1 MSTAATPAR
10 GAGSPQ
16 DAPPQD
22 APPQDAPPQD
32 APPQDAPPQDASP
45 QDAST
50 QDAALEEVRTS
61 FAGLFAAER
70 RLRGRDHASGEL
82 THAHIR
88 SVHALSDGEMTAGE
102 LARSAELNPASVT
115 AMLDHLE
122 GVGIVER
129 RRSTTDRRVCHV
141 ALTEKGR
148 ELLAIKTARWKE
160 RWTERLGGYDA
171 AELAI
176 AGQIARD
183 VTELL
188 DSITLEKSRRAGD

>member
-1 MSTAATPAR
+1 MTSAAAPVGGAAST
-10 GAGSPQ
+10 
-16 DAPPQD
+16 
-22 APPQDAPPQD
+22 
-32 APPQDAPPQDASP
+32 

-50 QDAALEEVRTS
+50 QDAALEDVRTS
-61 FAGLFAAER
+61 FAGVFAAER
-70 RLRGRDHASGEL
+70 RLRGRDHAPGEL

-88 SVHALSDGEMTAGE
+88 SLRALSDGEMTAGQ

-122 GVGIVER
+122 GAGIVER

-141 ALTEKGR
+141 ALTDEGR
-148 ELLAIKTARWKE
+148 KLLAIKTARWQA
-160 RWTERLGGYDA
+160 RWMEHLGGYDA

-183 VTELL
+183 VAELL
-188 DSITLEKSRRAGD
+188 DSITQEMSRAND